1 MLWFYGCGSWGLLFA
16 VCIVRLLL
24 RYFVAWLALLLIWCY
39 VTCWVWCLFVI
50 LLLPVVC
57 VFVAC
62 VGWTHAVVVIAVW
75 VVVLLGLAV
84 GVYCLIVLWYMI
96 LYWIVLVVCCD
107 CLLWFDCVLLI
118 CCGFV
123 YLYCKFVI
131 VFVFAGWFVV
141 AGLLDLLLDVCWFNS
156 VVLCG
161 SLLVWGVKFAVIA
174 HCGFVAGSIDLLW
187 F

>member
-1 MLWFYGCGSWGLLFA
+1 MGGCVVRISGWCLLFNS
-16 VCIVRLLL
+16 
-24 RYFVAWLALLLIWCY
+24 
-39 VTCWVWCLFVI
+39 
-50 LLLPVVC
+50 
-57 VFVAC
+57 
-62 VGWTHAVVVIAVW
+62 VVVYDSLL
-75 VVVLLGLAV
+75 VVLA
-84 GVYCLIVLWYMI
+84 
-96 LYWIVLVVCCD
+96 VCCD

-118 CCGFV
+118 CWGFV

-141 AGLLDLLLDVCWFNS
+141 AVLLDLLLDVCWFNS

-174 HCGFVAGSIDLLW
+174 HCGFVAGPIDLWW